1 MAPKRVDRA
10 ARREEILGAAVRVFA
25 RKGFAASR
33 IEDVAAA
40 AGIGKGSV
48 YLYFASREALLTAA
62 FEELASTSA
71 DILREA
77 RADSRPAL
85 DRLAALVHAV
95 LRSMA
100 QRPELSRILLDLWSA
115 SRGGEGL
122 PLDMGAVYADYRAAV
137 AELLREAATEGA
149 VRPEVGTRHAT
160 VVVAAVEGCL
170 LQWLVDP
177 RLPLIELADPIVSIC
192 LDGVR
197 LGATR

>member
-33 IEDVAAA
+33 IEDVAAE

-48 YLYFASREALLTAA
+48 YLYFASREALLAAA
-62 FEELASTSA
+62 FDELSGTSA
-71 DILREA
+71 QILREI
-77 RADSRPAL
+77 RTDRRPAM
-85 DRLAALVHAV
+85 DRLAELVHAV

-122 PLDMGAVYADYRAAV
+122 PLDMGAVYADYRSAV
-137 AELLREAATEGA
+137 AELLREAVAEGMA
-149 VRPEVGTRHAT
+149 RPDVGPEHAT

-177 RLPLIELADPIVSIC
+177 RLPLTELAGPVVSVC
-192 LDGVR
+192 LDGLR
-197 LGATR
+197 SRET